1 MSKKTLIGSFDNDDN
16 HEELMKKLS
25 AGATK
30 LSAGATNLFK
40 DDAKPE
46 ETVII
51 INGPNLNFLGVRE
64 IEKYGSFSY
73 EELIN
78 KVQKETNGNLQFF
91 QSNSEG
97 DIVKLIQGLVR
108 IKNGL
113 QESDSEIIGL
123 VINPGAL
130 THTSVSLRD
139 ALSMLP
145 MPIVEVHI
153 TDITKRENYRKTN
166 LISDLCFKSIIGKG
180 IDGYIEGVE
189 YLYTL

>member
-16 HEELMKKLS
+16 REEFMKKFS
-25 AGATK
+25 DETK
-30 LSAGATNLFK
+30 KKFFG

-153 TDITKRENYRKTN
+153 TDITKEK
-166 LISDLCFKSIIGKG
+166 KIIWLVWQ
-180 IDGYIEGVE
+180 YW
-189 YLYTL
+189 